1 MSLSSF
7 LSSFLPIAHADA
19 PEEKEEEQPQEEES
33 PAEEPAEEEEE
44 EEPEDILP
52 ALREE
57 CEQSAKCLAATK
69 HFQHCEEKVNAGKGY
84 AHEDCTEEFYH
95 MMHCVDGC
103 VAPKLFAKLK

>member
-1 MSLSSF
+1 MSSLSSF
-7 LSSFLPIAHADA
+7 FSSFLPV
-19 PEEKEEEQPQEEES
+19 EEHKEEVTPDEPES
-33 PAEEPAEEEEE
+33 AEEGGEAEAAEEEE

-57 CEQSAKCLAATK
+57 CEESAKCKSATE
-69 HFQHCEEKVNAGKGY
+69 HFRHCEERVSSGNGHK
-84 AHEDCTEEFYH
+84 HEDCIEEF